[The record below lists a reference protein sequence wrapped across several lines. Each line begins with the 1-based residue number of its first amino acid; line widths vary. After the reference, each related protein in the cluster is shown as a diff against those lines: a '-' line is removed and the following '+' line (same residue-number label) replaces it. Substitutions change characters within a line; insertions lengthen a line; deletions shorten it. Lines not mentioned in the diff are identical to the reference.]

1 MRPSLDISVEII
13 EFILFYFQEKHDK
26 AECLGGWPQ
35 SHFQLLFY

>member
-26 AECLGGWPQ
+26 AECLGG
-35 SHFQLLFY
+35 